1 MQHRHLTQ
9 SAVSPTTLTLAAIDD
24 IIQRGKMDDWKALR
38 AAVLGDVSVMD
49 KVERI
54 AQQYIADPYRQR
66 HHFWNNYVKSHRG
79 IAA

>member
-1 MQHRHLTQ
+1 MIHRHLN
-9 SAVSPTTLTLAAIDD
+9 PTTLSLAAIDD

-38 AAVLGDVSVMD
+38 EAVLGDVSVMD

-66 HHFWNNYVKSHRG
+66 HHFWNNYVKSHRSVVHE
-79 IAA
+79 